1 MVFAI
6 AEKSRITPAPHKM
19 KNMPTARVFVI
30 IASISALLIILKL
43 AKELSTS
50 RKDISSKRQSSSID
64 TVDLNLFEQEI
75 TSKKDISS
83 KRQSSPIDTVDLK
96 LFEQEIRS
104 KFTSFLPNLSAL
116 EQSQHNICIRNLEK
130 NHKEDKVRY
139 FKNQAKSE
147 KMRHDHL
154 SYLKPD
160 SVVLEIGGNKG
171 HDTNRLIELYDPV
184 IITVEPVEEFAK
196 RLEELFKDNKKVT
209 VLNFGLGRVADEV
222 FVKVTGSGGDATS
235 MFSNVPGNISLI
247 IANTT
252 QFLLRIGIRKFDF
265 DLLLINCEGCEYEV
279 LEAIISSGL
288 TRKFKN
294 IQIAAHMLPRLR
306 TPDSRYC
313 QIEVLLNR
321 THSPTYRFR
330 FIWEHWRRN
339 DMLQDTDI

>member
-1 MVFAI
+1 MRNEKSLVVFSI

-30 IASISALLIILKL
+30 IATISALLIVLKL
-43 AKELSTS
+43 AKEQSTS

-64 TVDLNLFEQEI
+64 TVDL
-75 TSKKDISS
+75 
-83 KRQSSPIDTVDLK
+83 K

-104 KFTSFLPNLSAL
+104 KFTTFLPKLSAL
-116 EQSQHNICIRNLEK
+116 EQSRHQICVRNLEK
-130 NHKEDKVRY
+130 SHQADRVRY
-139 FKNQAKSE
+139 FRNQAKSE
-147 KMRHDHL
+147 QMRHDHL

-160 SVVLEIGGNKG
+160 SVVLEIGGNQG
-171 HDTNRLIELYDPV
+171 HDTNRLIKLYDPV
-184 IITVEPVEEFAK
+184 IITVEPVEAFAK
-196 RLEELFKDNKKVT
+196 RLKELFKDNKKVS

-235 MFSNVPGNISLI
+235 MFSNAPGDTSLI

-252 QFLLRIGIRKFDF
+252 QFLLRIGIRKFDV

-288 TRKFKN
+288 TRNFKN
-294 IQIAAHMLPRLR
+294 IQIAAHILPRLR
-306 TPDSRYC
+306 NPDSRYC
-313 QIEVLLNR
+313 QLEALLNR

-330 FIWEHWRRN
+330 FTWEHWRRN
-339 DMLQDTDI
+339 DLFEGNNI